1 MRDYRFH
8 CEDCDSYSQC
18 RYYHNR
24 KGTSLICK
32 EFQHGSSVIEQI
44 ADEISQIADEETEH
58 DKTWAKGLRYALHVI
73 NKYTNREAKMIE
85 VDCRKCKNLGNDEC
99 LIYGKDADEAV
110 EKCAKDR
117 FKNYKKEDEDDE

>member
-1 MRDYRFH
+1 MYEKPFW
-8 CEDCDSYSQC
+8 
-18 RYYHNR
+18 
-24 KGTSLICK
+24 SLKRI
-32 EFQHGSSVIEQI
+32 FRRTTRRREQK
-44 ADEISQIADEETEH
+44 Q
-58 DKTWAKGLRYALHVI
+58 
-73 NKYTNREAKMIE
+73 MIE